1 MTHLHLPSSTTR
13 QPDPHS
19 MPRTPKAKK
28 SNNEFIPRIARG
40 FYLREIHVVVVN
52 RLGRNLLACSAIILS
67 TAAEEGH
74 PRIDLT
80 SHDSNFATVHCR
92 YVEEQK
98 DLNLQPSSRN
108 PSGSLRRT
116 LSILKSRPDKNINT
130 RVITIFMVSRL
141 VEN

>member
-1 MTHLHLPSSTTR
+1 MTHLHLSSSTTR

-19 MPRTPKAKK
+19 MLQTPESKK
-28 SNNEFIPRIARG
+28 SNNKFIPRIARG

-80 SHDSNFATVHCR
+80 SHNSNFATVHCR

-108 PSGSLRRT
+108 SLRSLRGI
-116 LSILKSRPDKNINT
+116 LSILKSHPDQNTNT
-130 RVITIFMVSRL
+130 RVITILIVSRL